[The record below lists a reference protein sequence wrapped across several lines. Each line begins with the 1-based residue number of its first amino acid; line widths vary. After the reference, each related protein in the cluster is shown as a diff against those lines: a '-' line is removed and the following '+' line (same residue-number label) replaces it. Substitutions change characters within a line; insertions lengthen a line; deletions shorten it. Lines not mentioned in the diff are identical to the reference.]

1 MSDERRVIDLKSR
14 KPFAQARAEETKRKR
29 AATRKAKKDAADAVM
44 SHREAVIETLEGMIK
59 MVRAGELEGL
69 VCVMRNPATKLF
81 MTDVVM
87 DDRIIPP
94 NDLHAYVGVIETL
107 KLELADSAAA
117 NAPALLIGG
126 EVVDPTMQPDEGEWE
141 EE

>member
-14 KPFAQARAEETKRKR
+14 KPFAQARAEETKRRR
-29 AATRKAKKDAADAVM
+29 AATRKAKKETADAIM
-44 SHREAVIETLEGMIK
+44 EHREAVIETLEGMIK

-69 VCVMRNPATKLF
+69 VCVMRNPASKLF

-126 EVVDPTMQPDEGEWE
+126 EVVDPTMQPADEEWE
-141 EE
+141 YE